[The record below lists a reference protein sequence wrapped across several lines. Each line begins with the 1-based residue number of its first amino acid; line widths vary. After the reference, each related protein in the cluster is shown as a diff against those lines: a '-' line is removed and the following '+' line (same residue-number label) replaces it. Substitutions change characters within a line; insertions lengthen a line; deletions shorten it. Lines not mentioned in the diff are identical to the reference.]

1 MSNRNSV
8 LAFNGIPLTR
18 KIAKGECMTFNRLAA
33 PFIAC
38 VALCGVL
45 VAPALA
51 GPYGD
56 TLAKCLVKSTTVA
69 DKSTLVQWMFVTVAL
84 HPDVRRLSAASDAQR
99 DELNMKTAK
108 LFEGLLTDSCIAE
121 TREALRYEGESTI
134 ESSFSVLGQ
143 VASRELFA
151 NPAVASGLA
160 EFGKYLDAPKLQR
173 LLKPSE

>member
-1 MSNRNSV
+1 MSFS
-8 LAFNGIPLTR
+8 
-18 KIAKGECMTFNRLAA
+18 RLAA

-38 VALCGVL
+38 VAICGVL
-45 VAPALA
+45 VAPASA

-56 TLAKCLVKSTTVA
+56 TLAKCLVKSTSAA

-99 DELNMKTAK
+99 DELNMRTAK
-108 LFEGLLTDSCIAE
+108 LFEALLTESCLAE
-121 TREALRYEGESTI
+121 TREALRYESESTI

-160 EFGKYLDAPKLQR
+160 EFGKYLDAQKLQR
-173 LLKPSE
+173 LLKTPE